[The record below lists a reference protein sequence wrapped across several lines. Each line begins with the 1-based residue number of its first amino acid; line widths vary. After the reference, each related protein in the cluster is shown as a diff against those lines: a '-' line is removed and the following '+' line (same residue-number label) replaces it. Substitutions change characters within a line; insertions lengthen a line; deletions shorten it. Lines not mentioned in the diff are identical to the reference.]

1 MSNKQKQTLQLM
13 ATAEGYSCLS
23 DLIRQKAFDSLS
35 VHKKLDLIL
44 KKQKEILQ
52 NENQKTNMQT
62 VISG

>member
-1 MSNKQKQTLQLM
+1 VENGQ
-13 ATAEGYSCLS
+13 
-23 DLIRQKAFDSLS
+23 
-35 VHKKLDLIL
+35 VNKKLDLIL